1 MNIMLAFVLLVL
13 LVIYIEKKDSS
24 VKAERADRK
33 AANDDLDW
41 IDELEI
47 LDAATDDFI

>member
-1 MNIMLAFVLLVL
+1 MNIMLAFVLLIL
-13 LVIYIEKKDSS
+13 LAVHIEKKDKS
-24 VKAERADRK
+24 VKAERADCK

-41 IDELEI
+41 IDELKI

>member
-1 MNIMLAFVLLVL
+1 MNIILAFVLLIL
-13 LVIYIEKKDSS
+13 LVVHIEKKDKP
-24 VKAERADRK
+24 VKAERAARK
-33 AANDDLDW
+33 AANDDLNW